1 MRHPHRLRGR
11 GLGHLTASR
20 RWPASDTTRVPY
32 WVYSDPELYRR
43 EQERVFAGESWAYVG
58 LEAEC
63 PEAGD
68 WKRTS
73 IGERPVFVL
82 RGDDGGVRVFENRCA
97 HRGVQI
103 CRAAHGRATEL
114 VCPYHQW
121 TYDLRGRL
129 IGVPFRRGLR
139 GKGGMPPDFKLESNG
154 LAELRGH
161 LRHGVVFASFAAE
174 PPEFEDWLGGA
185 MLHYFDRVFDGRA
198 LRVLGYA
205 RQLVPANWKLMF
217 ENIKDP
223 YHASLLHVFLVTF
236 GLFRADNPSETKM
249 DPSGRHSCLISMRGD
264 PTSSADTAEM
274 RSFKADFALRDP
286 TLLEPVREFPG
297 DATVVMQT
305 LWPNLIVQQQSN
317 TLATR
322 QLVPRGPEAF
332 ELVWTFFGYES
343 DDAAM
348 TRRRLLQANLM
359 GPAGYVSLDDSE
371 VMQLSQQGISPYPE
385 AEGRLEM
392 GGRGTADEDHIV
404 TEAAIRAFYAYYR
417 QVMEL

>member
-1 MRHPHRLRGR
+1 VGAR
-11 GLGHLTASR
+11 T
-20 RWPASDTTRVPY
+20 WPAGGSSRVPY
-32 WVYSDPELYRR
+32 WIYTDLEIYRR
-43 EQERVFAGESWAYVG
+43 ELERVFAGMGWAYVG
-58 LEAEC
+58 LEVEC
-63 PEAGD
+63 PAPGD
-68 WKRTS
+68 WKRTQ
-73 IGERPVFVL
+73 IGERPVFAL
-82 RGDDGGVRVFENRCA
+82 RADDGSLRVFENRCA
-97 HRGVQI
+97 HRGVQL
-103 CRAAHGRATEL
+103 CRETFGRAREL

-139 GKGGMPPDFKLESNG
+139 GRGGMPPDFSLEANG
-154 LAELRGH
+154 LTELRTH
-161 LRHGVVFASFAAE
+161 LRHGVVFASFAAS
-174 PPEFEDWLGGA
+174 PPDFEAWLGVA

-198 LRVLGYA
+198 LRVLGYS
-205 RQLVPANWKLMF
+205 RQLIPSNWKLMF

-223 YHASLLHVFLVTF
+223 YHASLLHVFLITF

-249 DPSGRHSCLISMRGD
+249 DASGRHSCLISMRGD
-264 PTSSADTAEM
+264 PTSSADTREM
-274 RSFKADFALRDP
+274 RSFQRDFSLRDP

-322 QLVPRGPEAF
+322 QIVPRGPGAF

-371 VMQLSQQGISPYPE
+371 VMQLSQQGVSAFPD
-385 AEGRLEM
+385 AQGRLEM
-392 GGRGTADEDHIV
+392 GGHGISDEDHIV